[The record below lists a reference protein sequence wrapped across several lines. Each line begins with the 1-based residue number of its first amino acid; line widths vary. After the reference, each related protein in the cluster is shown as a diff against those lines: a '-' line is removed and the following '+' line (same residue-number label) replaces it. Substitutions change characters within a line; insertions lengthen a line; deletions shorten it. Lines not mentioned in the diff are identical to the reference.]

1 MSHLPF
7 TSDPSIPRY
16 TAIVTVITEDM
27 DDAAR
32 VLAERLSYDEDYG
45 FPYELGYDDLQPEES
60 TRGIIIDAS
69 VIKDKLDSFMKLH
82 SIDGSDP
89 ADKRIIDAYNRI
101 KLMNRGDLNALISS
115 TDDKEIWELFNDL
128 CDMIADFVIGAV
140 IDTNNADNAD

>member
-1 MSHLPF
+1 MAHFPF

-32 VLAERLSYDEDYG
+32 VLTERLSYDEDYG

-115 TDDKEIWELFNDL
+115 TDDKRVWELFNEM
-128 CDMIADFVIGAV
+128 CDRIVDCAIEAA
-140 IDTNNADNAD
+140 TNTDNADSAD

>member
-1 MSHLPF
+1 MAHFPF

-89 ADKRIIDAYNRI
+89 FDKLMVDAYNRI
-101 KLMNRGDLNALISS
+101 KSMNKGDLNALISS
-115 TDDKEIWELFNDL
+115 TDDKEVWELFNEL
-128 CDMIADFVIGAV
+128 CDKVLDYIVSAV
-140 IDTNNADNAD
+140 INTDNAD

>member
-1 MSHLPF
+1 MAHFPF

-16 TAIVTVITEDM
+16 TAIVTVVTEDM

-69 VIKDKLDSFMKLH
+69 VIRDKLDAFMKMH
-82 SIDGSDP
+82 HIDDSDP
-89 ADKRIIDAYNRI
+89 FNKSMIDARNRI
-101 KLMNRGDLNALISS
+101 KSMNKGDLNALISS
-115 TDDKEIWELFNDL
+115 TDDKEVWELFNEL
-128 CDMIADFVIGAV
+128 CDRVLDCVVDATI
-140 IDTNNADNAD
+140 NADNAN

>member
-1 MSHLPF
+1 MAHFPF

-27 DDAAR
+27 DDAAQ

-69 VIKDKLDSFMKLH
+69 VIRDKLDSFMELH
-82 SIDGSDP
+82 PIDGSDP
-89 ADKRIIDAYNRI
+89 IDKPMINAYNRI
-101 KLMNRGDLNALISS
+101 KSMNKSDLNALISS
-115 TDDKEIWELFNDL
+115 TDDKQVWETFNEL
-128 CDMIADFVIGAV
+128 CEQILDSVVDAV
-140 IDTNNADNAD
+140 IDADNAD

>member
-1 MSHLPF
+1 MAHFPF

-45 FPYELGYDDLQPEES
+45 FPYELGYDDLQPEKS

-115 TDDKEIWELFNDL
+115 TDDKEVWELFNDL
-128 CDMIADFVIGAV
+128 CDMIVDSVIGAV

>member
-1 MSHLPF
+1 MAHFPF

-45 FPYELGYDDLQPEES
+45 FPYELGYDDPQPEED

-69 VIKDKLDSFMKLH
+69 VIRDKLDSFMRLH
-82 SIDGSDP
+82 PMNDSDP
-89 ADKRIIDAYNRI
+89 IDKPMINAYNRI
-101 KLMNRGDLNALISS
+101 KSMNKSDLNALISS
-115 TDDKEIWELFNDL
+115 TDDKEVWELFDEM
-128 CDMIADFVIGAV
+128 CDKVIDSVMGAV
-140 IDTNNADNAD
+140 IDKTVDADPS

>member
-1 MSHLPF
+1 MAHFPF

-89 ADKRIIDAYNRI
+89 ADKPMVDAYNRI
-101 KLMNRGDLNALISS
+101 KSMNKGDLNALISS
-115 TDDKEIWELFNDL
+115 TDDKEVWELFNEL
-128 CDMIADFVIGAV
+128 CDNVLDYVVSTVIN
-140 IDTNNADNAD
+140 TDNAD